1 MSAERLARALYAA
14 FPPPAP
20 VGGTR
25 VFPTSWE
32 EQDERWRAQLVVGMQ
47 SLLDQGLIAEP
58 AEVERDVIH
67 YLLMLANSFVP
78 MGRTALLSA
87 ARSIE
92 GGCHRKGRLT
102 P

>member
-1 MSAERLARALYAA
+1 MSAEHLARALYAA

-32 EQDERWRAQLVVGMQ
+32 EQDERWRAQFVVGMQ

-58 AEVERDVIH
+58 AEVERDVIP
-67 YLLMLANSFVP
+67 ASP
-78 MGRTALLSA
+78 SRR
-87 ARSIE
+87 RSPLQ
-92 GGCHRKGRLT
+92 GWGPCPTDGDNLRST
-102 P
+102 T